1 MYIVYKT
8 TNTINGKF
16 YIGVHNGKDPNYL
29 GSGKYLNDAIA
40 HYGRDSFER
49 TTLYEV
55 DTLEEALVIEA
66 EIVNKDFLLRE
77 DTYNLTLGGGIPP
90 AWGSTGPRPDA
101 SERMKRNNPVHD
113 PEVLAKLK
121 DRVTVKDSDGNTF
134 SIKKSDP
141 RYISGELVSVNKGR
155 ESKAKGVIMRQ
166 VECPHCKKIGR
177 ITGMKKWHF
186 ENCKDKL

>member
-8 TNTINGKF
+8 TNTVNGKF

-40 HYGRDSFER
+40 HYGRNSFER
-49 TTLYEV
+49 ITLYEV
-55 DTLEEALVIEA
+55 DTLEEALAIEA

-77 DTYNLTLGGGIPP
+77 DTYNLTLGGGVPP

-113 PEVLAKLK
+113 PNVLQKLK
-121 DRVTVKDSDGNTF
+121 GNVTVIDTDGNTF
-134 SIKKSDP
+134 SIKKDDP
-141 RYISGELVSVNKGR
+141 RYLSGELVSVNKGR
-155 ESKAKGVIMRQ
+155 DSKMKGKTMRE
-166 VECPHCKKIGR
+166 VECPHCKKRGR

-186 ENCKDKL
+186 DNCKDKL